1 MYNILIMN
9 DLPYRFRESS
19 FRRFEPHINDIV
31 NCFPGPITIDPTP
44 LSQVTFSCRLRDAM
58 KSLSLNRWQTEISM
72 ERFNRIHC
80 NIVVSEGHGVVR
92 VGSSDTIRINKPLIP
107 CGKVTETSGTK
118 FVELVYPDL
127 RLFIAACVMVDN
139 KILNQVRAI
148 GVEDEWLEKYMTSL
162 DLHLERKNNVV
173 VINALNNR

>member
-1 MYNILIMN
+1 MIYNILMISN
-9 DLPYRFRESS
+9 LPYRFRESS

-72 ERFNRIHC
+72 ERFDRIYRD
-80 NIVVSEGHGVVR
+80 IVVSEGQGVVR
-92 VGSSDTIRINKPLIP
+92 VGSSDTIRNNKPLIP

-118 FVELVYPDL
+118 FVELIYPDL
-127 RLFIAACVMVDN
+127 GLFVAACLMVDR
-139 KILNQVRAI
+139 KILNEVRAI
-148 GVEDEWLEKYMTSL
+148 GVEDEWLEKYAASS
-162 DLHLERKNNVV
+162 DLHWKREDRVV
-173 VINALNNR
+173 VINKG